1 MDIQKISALIDL
13 LNNSDLAEIEIC
25 EGETSIRLSRQS
37 SVQAPVAP
45 MIHHA
50 HHQPPAHHH
59 APVPHAE
66 PTSAPV
72 KAAEISGH
80 TVRSPMV
87 GTIYLAPTPGA
98 KEFVTVG
105 QAVKAGDILCIVEAM
120 KMMNQIEADKAG
132 TIKSRLVDNGTPVE
146 FDQPLFVIE

>member
-25 EGETSIRLSRQS
+25 EGETSIRLSRHS
-37 SVQAPVAP
+37 SIPAPAP
-45 MIHHA
+45 TVVHHA
-50 HHQPPAHHH
+50 HQPAPAHHH
-59 APVPHAE
+59 APHSE
-66 PTSAPV
+66 PAPI

-98 KEFVTVG
+98 KEFVQVG

-120 KMMNQIEADKAG
+120 KMMNQIEADKSG
-132 TIKSRLVDNGTPVE
+132 TLKSRLVDNGTPVE
-146 FDQPLFVIE
+146 FDQPLFVIEE

>member
-25 EGETSIRLSRQS
+25 EGETSIRLSRHS
-37 SVQAPVAP
+37 SIPTAPSI
-45 MIHHA
+45 MHHA
-50 HHQPPAHHH
+50 HQPAPVHHH
-59 APVPHAE
+59 APHAE
-66 PTSAPV
+66 PASAPV
-72 KAAEISGH
+72 KAAEITGH

-98 KEFVTVG
+98 KEFVQVG
-105 QAVKAGDILCIVEAM
+105 QSVKAGDILCIVEAM
-120 KMMNQIEADKAG
+120 KMMNQIEADKSG
-132 TIKSRLVDNGTPVE
+132 TLKSRLVENGTPVE